1 MKKIFFGV
9 LTIVSTLTY
18 AQTQH
23 TGLLLDDVA
32 YSQVPVKARN
42 VSFQSVVEDV
52 SSASL
57 KKFVPTIRNQGS
69 YGTCVGWSS
78 SYYGRT
84 ILNARKEN
92 LTSKNIINQ
101 NTYAPVYTYLNSNVE
116 DDYNCQG
123 GAYIH
128 EAMQV
133 LVNKGVPLL
142 SEFDVM
148 CSDQISSSLEQKAR
162 KNKIK
167 DYNRLFSSDETD
179 LVKLESM
186 KRSLIN
192 GNPVIIGFMIEKA
205 FYSAQNV
212 FVPNG
217 GEIEGGHAMCV
228 VGFDDD
234 KYNGAFEIVNS
245 WGESWG
251 NEGFIWVRYED
262 FLNYTKYA
270 YEMIPYPNEVE
281 TKKTL
286 AGEIYMKMS
295 DGSKMKVKKGNK
307 NYSNTVLGWQDV
319 VIEESSQSI
328 GDYET
333 AEIYPDG
340 SRYRMYTRVNK
351 PAYVYVIGADSEGQN
366 GVLFPHKSEISP
378 YIAYENTEVIIPG
391 EKYWFRLNS
400 QVNSDYSV
408 VIFSEN
414 SIDIQNVKMRLDDM
428 EGELLDKL
436 YVIFNEEL
444 ISKEKVSLD
453 PQKMAFNAEYNSG
466 TLTMMILD
474 IKRR

>member
-1 MKKIFFGV
+1 
-9 LTIVSTLTY
+9 
-18 AQTQH
+18 
-23 TGLLLDDVA
+23 
-32 YSQVPVKARN
+32 
-42 VSFQSVVEDV
+42 
-52 SSASL
+52 
-57 KKFVPTIRNQGS
+57 
-69 YGTCVGWSS
+69 
-78 SYYGRT
+78 
-84 ILNARKEN
+84 
-92 LTSKNIINQ
+92 
-101 NTYAPVYTYLNSNVE
+101 
-116 DDYNCQG
+116 
-123 GAYIH
+123 
-128 EAMQV
+128 
-133 LVNKGVPLL
+133 
-142 SEFDVM
+142 
-148 CSDQISSSLEQKAR
+148 
-162 KNKIK
+162 
-167 DYNRLFSSDETD
+167 
-179 LVKLESM
+179 
-186 KRSLIN
+186 
-192 GNPVIIGFMIEKA
+192 MIEKA